1 MSTTNVTGE
10 AKRKPKLALG
20 ANDRPL
26 DALRPNAAKS
36 ISNRCQA
43 FLGMSRWLFLEGP
56 GAVQMGRWAKT
67 ASEADQAKAA
77 ELLEHVHAANQLAEE
92 LQTTATEARQ

>member
-1 MSTTNVTGE
+1 M
-10 AKRKPKLALG
+10 AKTKLAKG
-20 ANDRPL
+20 AETRPI
-26 DALRPNAAKS
+26 DELRPGAAQS
-36 ISNRCQA
+36 INSRCQA

-77 ELLEHVHAANQLAEE
+77 ELLEHIHAANQLAEQ
-92 LQTTATEARQ
+92 LQTTATETKK